1 MARQQ
6 KNPLR
11 ELSYEEQQYLEQVSR
26 SRRENASRVARAKVI
41 LAVAEGANYTEA
53 AHRVGRRS
61 GDAVGELVER
71 FNQEGIAALN
81 RRHRGGP
88 RIIYGSV
95 QRSKIL
101 QAIQNQ
107 PDRQTDGTATWS
119 LTTLQRSLREVESDL
134 TKVSTYTLHKVLKE
148 SGWSWQKNRSW
159 CETGKVVRKRKAG
172 IVTVVDPDGEAKK
185 P

>member
-11 ELSYEEQQYLEQVSR
+11 ELRDEEQQYLEKVSR
-26 SRRENASRVARAKVI
+26 SQRESASRVARAKML

-53 AHRVGRRS
+53 AHCVGRRS
-61 GDAVGELVER
+61 GDAVGELVKR

-81 RRHRGGP
+81 LRHGGGP
-88 RIIYGSV
+88 RIIYGSE

-119 LTTLQRSLREVESDL
+119 LTTLQRSLREEEADL
-134 TKVSTYTLHKVLKE
+134 AKVSTYTLHKVLRE
-148 SGWSWQKNRSW
+148 SGWSWQRNRSW

-172 IVTVVDPDGEAKK
+172 VETVIDPDGEAKK
-185 P
+185 Y

>member
-11 ELSYEEQQYLEQVSR
+11 ELSYEEQQYLAKVSR
-26 SRRENASRVARAKVI
+26 SHSENASRVARAKVI

-53 AHRVGRRS
+53 AHRIGRRS

-71 FNQEGIAALN
+71 FNQEGMAALN
-81 RRHRGGP
+81 LRHGGGP
-88 RIIYGSV
+88 RIIYGSE

-101 QAIQNQ
+101 QTIQQ
-107 PDRQTDGTATWS
+107 PPDRLTDGTATWS
-119 LTTLQRSLREVESDL
+119 LTTLQRSLREAEPDL
-134 TKVSTYTLHKVLKE
+134 TKVSTYTLHKVLRE

-172 IVTVVDPDGEAKK
+172 VVTVVDPDAEAKK
-185 P
+185 H